1 MANEWIRKDMSGGTQ
16 ATAITGGAI
25 SGVAT
30 SITVVDGSTYPDGS
44 AGKFVIC
51 IDRALPAEEKILITS
66 RSGNVLTVS
75 DRGYDGTVAIGH
87 NNAAVVEHVI
97 DAFSL
102 EQALAYA
109 AAAAAVG
116 SMSYRSAAFGYAEIP
131 IGTTGLP
138 LVAGASVPGYAALGL
153 AGLAAAVQALLI
165 PAGFVGY
172 TAAAVAPT
180 GWVLLDASTI
190 VGANVTYPALFA
202 AVPASWKSGNNIILP
217 DGRGRGL
224 LGAGTGAGLTARTL
238 GALVGEESHTLTTT
252 ESGTAVHT
260 HTGSVAA
267 TAAQNID
274 GHVHNMLSST
284 SGIESANHHHGPA
297 GGDSGFLS
305 ANSTPSSFNLL
316 GGTPAAGQ
324 SIVLFATN
332 SNPSGGTDANHTHS
346 IQPATGIVGA
356 GGSSHSHTSGALT
369 VNNHAGASAAA
380 AHNNTQAS
388 LVLNI
393 MIKAH

>member
-1 MANEWIRKDMSGGTQ
+1 MANEWTDK
-16 ATAITGGAI
+16 AYYGGASPTTLNGGI
-25 SGVAT
+25 NNSVT
-30 SITVVDGSTYPDGS
+30 SITVTSGTLLVLDGSTGP
-44 AGKFVIC
+44 FVISV
-51 IDRALPAEEKILITS
+51 DRTTLVASEEKMLVTN
-66 RSGNVLTVS
+66 RAGNVLTVQ
-75 DRGYDGTVAIGH
+75 RGYDNTP
-87 NNAAVVEHVI
+87 AVSHLTLASVEHVM
-97 DAFSL
+97 DAYSI
-102 EQALAYA
+102 EQANAMTA
-109 AAAAAVG
+109 AASATGA
-116 SMSYRSAAFGYAEIP
+116 MSYRS
-131 IGTTGLP
+131 GTLAYSQLALGATGLP
-138 LVAGASVPGYAALGL
+138 IVAGASAPSYAALGV
-153 AGLAAAVQALLI
+153 AGLSAAVQALLF

-180 GWVLLDASTI
+180 GWVLLDASTL

-252 ESGTAVHT
+252 ESGTAVHN
-260 HTGSVAA
+260 HTGSVAQSGVDSA
-267 TAAQNID
+267 DHTHTTNI
-274 GHVHNMLSST
+274 T
-284 SGIESANHHHGPA
+284 SGFQSGGHQHGAPA
-297 GGDSGFLS
+297 GDSGFLC
-305 ANSTPSSFNLL
+305 ANSTPSTFNLL

-332 SNPSGGTDANHTHS
+332 GALTGGDSVTHTHLIAGTTAIEGVNHTH
-346 IQPATGIVGA
+346 A
-356 GGSSHSHTSGALT
+356 SGALT